1 MVLTHLRRRAS
12 KARQIPAKWVKK
24 WIIDLKQIDFW
35 LSIGI
40 VYWSHCKKNWCK
52 ILILK
57 LNITKNWYFI
67 KVWTVGGK
75 SQKFSIICCN
85 FINDRYCVSV
95 IWHSSKVHLFST
107 NSFTLSHID
116 SFIYANFY
124 DSNPNQ
130 KKTFFHLYHSIKISY
145 VSFIIS

>member
-1 MVLTHLRRRAS
+1 MYTVKLLIWRRAR

-52 ILILK
+52 ILIFK

-85 FINDRYCVSV
+85 FINDRYCFSV
-95 IWHSSKVHLFST
+95 IWHSRKIHLFST
-107 NSFTLSHID
+107 NSFTLSHIN
-116 SFIYANFY
+116 SFIY
-124 DSNPNQ
+124 DRKLM
-130 KKTFFHLYHSIKISY
+130 KKNEVFHHTFC
-145 VSFIIS
+145 IIMRTILKLEWFF